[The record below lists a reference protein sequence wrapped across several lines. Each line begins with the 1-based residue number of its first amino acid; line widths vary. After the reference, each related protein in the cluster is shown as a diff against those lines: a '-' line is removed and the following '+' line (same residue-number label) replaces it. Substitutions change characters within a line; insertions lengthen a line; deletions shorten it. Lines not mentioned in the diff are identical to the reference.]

1 MDRIRELRNLKGVSQ
16 AKLAVTAGMDPA
28 TLNRI
33 EQGKGNPNLKT
44 LEKLADALGV
54 GVVDLLEPEV
64 GKADAPPS
72 SPEPEQVSEEERRF
86 RVQDWEDTL
95 ESLATLYEQAEEEL
109 RKADPGVF
117 PNRVIDVAVLASH
130 HLRLL
135 YREEGEVKEAPGV
148 VAAEKRIQHAKA
160 SVERMIDQFLNPMSE
175 SHVEQTARFKRAAA
189 RGATASYTSK
199 EERKGSDDSA
209 QSAS

>member
-1 MDRIRELRNLKGVSQ
+1 MAAPDDRLLSTEEV
-16 AKLAVTAGMDPA
+16 A
-28 TLNRI
+28 
-33 EQGKGNPNLKT
+33 
-44 LEKLADALGV
+44 EKLQVDEQTVRRWIKSGKLKAFKPGREWRISPTALEA
-54 GVVDLLEPEV
+54 LLEAYSSP
-64 GKADAPPS
+64 KAAAPP
-72 SPEPEQVSEEERRF
+72 SPEPERGPEEERRF

-117 PNRVIDVAVLASH
+117 PNKVIDVAVLASH

-199 EERKGSDDSA
+199 GERKGSDDSA